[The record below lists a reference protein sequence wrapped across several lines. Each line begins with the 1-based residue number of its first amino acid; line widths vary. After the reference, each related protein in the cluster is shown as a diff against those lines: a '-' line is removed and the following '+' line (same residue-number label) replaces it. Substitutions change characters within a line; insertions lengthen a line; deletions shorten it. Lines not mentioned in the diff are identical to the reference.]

1 MRTTQIIRGSP
12 SSTSAKIIRKRT
24 RTGPL
29 VDIDNEL
36 TTNSEETDS
45 TVTEMF
51 FFIARVAAGT
61 TAATRPRS
69 FNEEVCEPDANDVV
83 AAFVVV
89 VVVDLCVIA
98 VVVVVVF
105 VLVVVAAVTD
115 FFETDDILS
124 QSIFVA

>member
-1 MRTTQIIRGSP
+1 M
-12 SSTSAKIIRKRT
+12 
-24 RTGPL
+24 
-29 VDIDNEL
+29 DIDGEL
-36 TTNSEETDS
+36 TKNSDVTDS

-51 FFIARVAAGT
+51 FFIAGVAAGT

-69 FNEEVCEPDANDVV
+69 FNEDDCEPDANDVV

-105 VLVVVAAVTD
+105 VLVVVPAVTD

-124 QSIFVA
+124 HSIFVASMYSVAKLQGWIEFKRRLEDGLNKPG